1 MSEIQGISLDDDPLP
16 SAGANLLSQDQ
27 KSILDDDESN
37 FQKYCGCKHPIA
49 AIFLLF
55 FKVLGILS
63 YLFLSFFPAT
73 NSFVIIFIV
82 CIIFFAF
89 DFWVVKNICGRL
101 MVGLR
106 WWNDVK
112 EDGSSEW
119 RFETK
124 KDTSTIGPSDS
135 RFFWLVLFGYPLF
148 WGLLTITCILTKN
161 FEYLLL
167 IFVAVI
173 FGMVNVVGYI
183 RCFKDMTTK
192 AISSKLFGFVGGKY
206 LEYLTGGSK

>member
-1 MSEIQGISLDDDPLP
+1 MSELNGISLDDDPLP
-16 SAGANLLSQDQ
+16 SAHANLLTEDQ
-27 KSILDDDESN
+27 KSLVDDEDFLSK
-37 FQKYCGCKHPIA
+37 FCGCKHPVA
-49 AIFLLF
+49 AIFLLL
-55 FKVLGILS
+55 FKVLGIFS
-63 YLFLSFFPAT
+63 YLFLSFFQAT

-82 CIIFFAF
+82 CMVFFAF

-124 KDTSTIGPSDS
+124 RDTSTIGALDS

-148 WGLLTITCILTKN
+148 WVLLIITCILTRN

-167 IFVAVI
+167 IFVAI
-173 FGMVNVVGYI
+173 TFGMVNVVGYF
-183 RCFKDMTTK
+183 RCYKDMTTK
-192 AISSKLFGFVGGKY
+192 SISNKFIGFFGQKY
-206 LEYLTGGSK
+206 IEYLTGK